1 MPYVIKDNKYHN
13 WLKIDRIVDDCEI
26 ITCVEPVYNY
36 KAATQFS
43 NEGIAD
49 AMIEQIKSEG
59 QYETDGYVKENTE
72 DLKAKEEEIEQEEV
86 EAAKEFIESK
96 KKELEDELR
105 KQGKSEEVIKK
116 ALESFGSYMP
126 DFEESE

>member
-1 MPYVIKDNKYHN
+1 
-13 WLKIDRIVDDCEI
+13 
-26 ITCVEPVYNY
+26 
-36 KAATQFS
+36 
-43 NEGIAD
+43 
-49 AMIEQIKSEG
+49 MIEQIKSEG

-116 ALESFGSYMP
+116 ALARL
-126 DFEESE
+126 